1 MVEEYRGI
9 FPIAHAERLSARQT
23 GQRDL
28 AGRRLPGARMS
39 LLPAG
44 PSPIGSRIERRP
56 TIVADA
62 GRNEKGTCVVR
73 HDHQAR
79 SRAVKRA
86 RNMPAERYPRRDFAV
101 RCMFFSALARK

>member
-9 FPIAHAERLSARQT
+9 FPIAHAERLRARQT

-28 AGRRLPGARMS
+28 ARRRPPGARMS
-39 LLPAG
+39 LLPAE
-44 PSPIGSRIERRP
+44 PSPIGSLIERRP

-62 GRNEKGTCVVR
+62 GRNEESTCVVR

-86 RNMPAERYPRRDFAV
+86 RNVPDESYPRRDCA
-101 RCMFFSALARK
+101 